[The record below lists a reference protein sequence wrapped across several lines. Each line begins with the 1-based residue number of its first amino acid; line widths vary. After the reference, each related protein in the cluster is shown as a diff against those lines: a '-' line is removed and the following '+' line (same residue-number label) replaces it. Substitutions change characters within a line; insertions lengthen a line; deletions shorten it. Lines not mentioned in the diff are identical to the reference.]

1 MKYIMFKKP
10 LGVDTT
16 LYTPVIFPNALV
28 HADVAKAML
37 EGPLEGHTVH
47 SAGEISPLG
56 MECTGGS
63 DTLGVKADPADTN
76 RIQFN
81 DYGMCYE

>member
-1 MKYIMFKKP
+1 MKYVMFKKP
-10 LGVDTT
+10 FGQDTT
-16 LYTPVIFPNALV
+16 HFVPIIFPNNLI
-28 HADVAKAML
+28 HADVAKAMQK
-37 EGPLEGHTVH
+37 GPLKGYEVH

-56 MECTGGS
+56 MDCTGGS